1 MTTFTCWRGRWAW
14 VVFGLIAISVI
25 GCRDSDPPRTHYRDL
40 GPEGT
45 LLLPAGSPKYAITD
59 PRTPTADWYPFRD
72 PAEEAEE
79 PADADATGEGW
90 KAEIEAEL
98 RELVADYNALAAD
111 KDIEELLAYHSE
123 EQQEELK
130 PIIEAG
136 FTLAERLPQLAAAF
150 EEKLPD
156 HAERIASALAHL
168 GDPGGKML
176 SVKSITVVDDNEAT
190 AKLSGGTLGSTCRF
204 VVSDDEWFIEVPG
217 AVDYAEMKSAADTTV
232 TSCDGWLT
240 ALSSGEASAEEVLAQ
255 LEAMAETLGR

>member
-1 MTTFTCWRGRWAW
+1 M
-14 VVFGLIAISVI
+14 I

-45 LLLPAGSPKYAITD
+45 LLRPAGSPKYAITD

-72 PAEEAEE
+72 PTEEAEE
-79 PADADATGEGW
+79 PADEDSGGEAW

-98 RELVADYNALAAD
+98 RELIADYNALAAD

-156 HAERIASALAHL
+156 HTERITSALARL
-168 GDPGGKML
+168 GDPAGKTL
-176 SVKSITVVDDNEAT
+176 SVESITVVDDTHVARWY
-190 AKLSGGTLGSTCRF
+190 SGFHLPFRGQRRR
-204 VVSDDEWFIEVPG
+204 VV
-217 AVDYAEMKSAADTTV
+217 YRSA
-232 TSCDGWLT
+232 
-240 ALSSGEASAEEVLAQ
+240 
-255 LEAMAETLGR
+255 RRR